1 MKQLVLLFS
10 LCTLLAVQANA
21 QKGGNPAN
29 YETAIGARVNPW
41 LIGFTVKH
49 FVKGPHAFEG
59 LVVHN
64 LDNRK
69 NVTFTFLYEYHWN
82 VFGIREFNMYAGGG
96 AHLGIYDR
104 RDYDWDRYVRH
115 GDGTYVAPGLD
126 GIFGLEY
133 KFKKIPLVVSA
144 DVKPY
149 FHFTGG
155 NDFIGE
161 EIGGASVR
169 YTFGGRR

>member
-1 MKQLVLLFS
+1 MKQLVLLLG
-10 LCTLLAVQANA
+10 LCTILSVQANA
-21 QKGGNPAN
+21 QKYSAPAN
-29 YETAIGARVNPW
+29 YHYGLGARVNPW

-49 FVKGPHAFEG
+49 FLKGPHALEG
-59 LVVHN
+59 LVTTN
-64 LDNRK
+64 LSNRR

-82 VFGIREFNMYAGGG
+82 IFDVPELLMYAGGG

-104 RDYDWDRYVRH
+104 RDYDWDRYRED

-126 GIFGLEY
+126 GIIGVEY
-133 KFKKIPLVVSA
+133 TFKKIPLVVSA
-144 DVKPY
+144 DLKPY

-155 NDFIGE
+155 TNFVGQ

-169 YTFGGRR
+169 YIFR